1 MPKKK
6 QQGTHIMYIQETPSN
21 EQNKD
26 PNDKNVVICDY
37 KLRSILLGKPRVDLA
52 ELPVLIKLH
61 FPKEPK

>member
-1 MPKKK
+1 MKLWAALFLV
-6 QQGTHIMYIQETPSN
+6 Q
-21 EQNKD
+21 D
-26 PNDKNVVICDY
+26 PNNKNVVICDD